1 MIKSMTGFGR
11 EELLENDRKISV
23 EIKAVNHRYLDLNIR
38 MPKKLA
44 PLESH
49 VRSVCKEYMERG
61 KVDIYIGYEDYSDAD
76 STLKYNDALASE
88 YLGYLHEISEK
99 HNLEFDV
106 RASTIA
112 RLPDVFVL
120 EDKNVDEDELWQ
132 MLEKPVRGA
141 ASKFAESRAKEGEN
155 LKNDLCGKLDTMKA
169 FVEEIE
175 ARSPQ
180 IIEEYKTSLREKV
193 EDLLADH
200 AVDESRI
207 AAEVTIYAD
216 KICVDEELVRLKSHI
231 DAMRKELEK
240 GGAIGRKLD
249 FIAQEMNR
257 EANTILSKATD
268 LAVSDAGIELKTNIE
283 KVREQVQNVE

>member
-11 EELLENDRKISV
+11 EEILENDRKISV

-44 PLESH
+44 ALESH

-61 KVDIYIGYEDYSDAD
+61 KVDVYISYEDYTDAD
-76 STLKYNDALASE
+76 STLKYNDALAAE
-88 YLGYLHEISEK
+88 YLSYMRQISEK
-99 HNLEFDV
+99 YDLEFDV
-106 RASTIA
+106 RASTVA
-112 RLPDVFVL
+112 RFPDVFVL
-120 EDKNVDEDELWQ
+120 EDKNVDEDTLWQ

-141 ASKFAESRAKEGEN
+141 AAKFADARAKEGEN
-155 LKNDLCGKLDTMKA
+155 LKTDLCGKLDTMKA
-169 FVEEIE
+169 FVTEIE
-175 ARSPQ
+175 TRSPQ
-180 IIEEYKTSLREKV
+180 IVEEYKASLREKV
-193 EDLLADH
+193 AELLSDH
-200 AVDESRI
+200 TIEESRI
-207 AAEVTIYAD
+207 AAEVTLYAD
-216 KICVDEELVRLKSHI
+216 KICVDEELVRLNSHI
-231 DAMRKELEK
+231 DAMKKELEK

-257 EANTILSKATD
+257 EANTILSKSTD